1 MSHIHWT
8 DLVSWVDY
16 IFDYS
21 RRNTLTCMTRKAG
34 NSIEY
39 MDAKIRIYEIHDKR
53 CAMNALGRKTT
64 IDGKI

>member
-1 MSHIHWT
+1 M
-8 DLVSWVDY
+8 
-16 IFDYS
+16 
-21 RRNTLTCMTRKAG
+21 TCMTRKAG

-53 CAMNALGRKTT
+53 CAMNALGGKTT